1 MVKGMKMRIKIIV
14 LSVVTLVVLL
24 PSAFAQ
30 RVEVTGNI
38 GYQVNGGLDLSTSLF
53 HRIEVGNS
61 TNYGASAG
69 YLFGEHFGAE
79 FQWNHT
85 RADTVAQPLG
95 GGSDIKVFT
104 MNQNQYMGNFVYHFT
119 PHEAPL
125 RPFVFLGL
133 GASSLSTN
141 RAGVSGATRFAF
153 SVGGGAKYNFSKHFG
168 VRGQLKY
175 SPTYI
180 TTTDGGYW
188 CDPFWGG
195 CWVVGNDH
203 FLHEFDMTGGI
214 TFRF

>member
-1 MVKGMKMRIKIIV
+1 MKMRIKIVV
-14 LSVVTLVVLL
+14 LSVITWVVLL
-24 PSAFAQ
+24 PSALAQ

-104 MNQNQYMGNFVYHFT
+104 LNQNQYMGNFVYHFT

>member
-1 MVKGMKMRIKIIV
+1 MNLRIKIIL
-14 LSVVTLVVLL
+14 LSVITWVGLL

-53 HRIEVGNS
+53 RRIEVGNS
-61 TNYGASAG
+61 TNYGASVG
-69 YLFGEHFGAE
+69 YLFGELYGAE
-79 FQWNHT
+79 FQWNRT
-85 RADTVAQPLG
+85 RADTIAQPQG
-95 GGSDIKVFT
+95 AGSDIKVFT
-104 MNQNQYMGNFVYHFT
+104 LNQNQYMGNFLLHFT
-119 PHEAPL
+119 HQDSPL
-125 RPFVFLGL
+125 RPFVFVGL

-153 SVGGGAKYNFSKHFG
+153 SVGGGAKYNFSKHLG

-180 TTTDGGYW
+180 TTTNGGYW

-203 FLHEFDMTGGI
+203 FLHELDMTGGI
-214 TFRF
+214 TLRF

>member
-1 MVKGMKMRIKIIV
+1 
-14 LSVVTLVVLL
+14 VVLL
-24 PSAFAQ
+24 PSALAQ

-104 MNQNQYMGNFVYHFT
+104 LNQNQYMGNFLYHFT

>member
-1 MVKGMKMRIKIIV
+1 MKIRIKIII
-14 LSVVTLVVLL
+14 LSVITWVVLL
-24 PSAFAQ
+24 PSALAQ

-104 MNQNQYMGNFVYHFT
+104 LNQNQYMGNFLYHFT

>member
-1 MVKGMKMRIKIIV
+1 MKIRIKIII
-14 LSVVTLVVLL
+14 LSVITWVVLL
-24 PSAFAQ
+24 PSALAQ

-104 MNQNQYMGNFVYHFT
+104 LNQNQYMGNFVYHFT

>member
-1 MVKGMKMRIKIIV
+1 
-14 LSVVTLVVLL
+14 VVLL
-24 PSAFAQ
+24 PSALAQ

-104 MNQNQYMGNFVYHFT
+104 LNQNQYMGNFVYHFT

>member
-1 MVKGMKMRIKIIV
+1 MNLRIKIIL
-14 LSVVTLVVLL
+14 LSVITWVGLL

-53 HRIEVGNS
+53 RRIEVGNS
-61 TNYGASAG
+61 TNYGASVG
-69 YLFGEHFGAE
+69 YLFGELYGAE
-79 FQWNHT
+79 FQWNRT
-85 RADTVAQPLG
+85 RADTIAQPQG
-95 GGSDIKVFT
+95 AGSDIKVFT
-104 MNQNQYMGNFVYHFT
+104 LNQNQYMGNFLLHFT
-119 PHEAPL
+119 HNESPL
-125 RPFVFLGL
+125 RPFVFVGL

-203 FLHEFDMTGGI
+203 FLHELDMTGGI
-214 TFRF
+214 TLRF

>member
-1 MVKGMKMRIKIIV
+1 MRIKMIV
-14 LSVVTLVVLL
+14 LSVMTLVVLL

-104 MNQNQYMGNFVYHFT
+104 LNQNQYMGNFVYHFT

-153 SVGGGAKYNFSKHFG
+153 SVGGGAKYNFSRHFG

>member
-1 MVKGMKMRIKIIV
+1 MNIHIKIV
-14 LSVVTLVVLL
+14 LLSVLTLVLL
-24 PSAFAQ
+24 IPSASAQ

-38 GYQVNGGLDLSTSLF
+38 GYQLNGGLDLSTSLF
-53 HRIEVGNS
+53 RRIEVGNS

-69 YLFGEHFGAE
+69 YLFGGFYGVE

-85 RADTVAQPLG
+85 RGDTVAQPQG

-104 MNQNQYMGNFVYHFT
+104 LNQNQYMGNFLLHLRD
-119 PHEAPL
+119 EESPL
-125 RPFVFLGL
+125 RPFVFVGL

-203 FLHEFDMTGGI
+203 FLHEFDMTAGI

>member
-1 MVKGMKMRIKIIV
+1 MKMRIKIVV
-14 LSVVTLVVLL
+14 LSVITWVVLL
-24 PSAFAQ
+24 PSALAQ

-53 HRIEVGNS
+53 RRIEVGNS

-104 MNQNQYMGNFVYHFT
+104 LNQNQYMGNFVYHFT

>member
-1 MVKGMKMRIKIIV
+1 VKGMNLRIKIIL
-14 LSVVTLVVLL
+14 LSVITSVGLL
-24 PSAFAQ
+24 PSALAQ
-30 RVEVTGNI
+30 RFEVTGNI

-53 HRIEVGNS
+53 RRIEVGNS

-69 YLFGEHFGAE
+69 YLFGELYGAE

-85 RADTVAQPLG
+85 RADTVAQPQG

-104 MNQNQYMGNFVYHFT
+104 LNQNQYMGNFLLHFT
-119 PHEAPL
+119 HHESPL
-125 RPFVFLGL
+125 RPFVFVGL

-203 FLHEFDMTGGI
+203 FLHEFDMTGGV

>member
-1 MVKGMKMRIKIIV
+1 MNLRIKIIL
-14 LSVVTLVVLL
+14 LSVIAWVGLI
-24 PSAFAQ
+24 PSALAQ

-53 HRIEVGNS
+53 RRIEVGNS

-104 MNQNQYMGNFVYHFT
+104 LNQNQYMGNFVYHFT

>member
-1 MVKGMKMRIKIIV
+1 MKMRIKIII
-14 LSVVTLVVLL
+14 LSVITWVVLL
-24 PSAFAQ
+24 PSALAQ

-104 MNQNQYMGNFVYHFT
+104 LNQNQYMGNFLYHFT

>member
-1 MVKGMKMRIKIIV
+1 MRIKIVV
-14 LSVVTLVVLL
+14 LSVITWVVLL
-24 PSAFAQ
+24 PSALAQ

-104 MNQNQYMGNFVYHFT
+104 LNQNQYMGNFVYHFT

>member
-1 MVKGMKMRIKIIV
+1 MNLRIKIIL
-14 LSVVTLVVLL
+14 LSVITSVGLL

-30 RVEVTGNI
+30 RFEVTGNFR
-38 GYQVNGGLDLSTSLF
+38 YQVNGGLDLSTSLF
-53 HRIEVGNS
+53 RRIEVGNS

-69 YLFGEHFGAE
+69 YLFGELYGAE

-104 MNQNQYMGNFVYHFT
+104 LNQNQYMGNFVYHFT

-141 RAGVSGATRFAF
+141 
-153 SVGGGAKYNFSKHFG
+153 
-168 VRGQLKY
+168 
-175 SPTYI
+175 
-180 TTTDGGYW
+180 
-188 CDPFWGG
+188 
-195 CWVVGNDH
+195 
-203 FLHEFDMTGGI
+203 
-214 TFRF
+214 